1 MERRNFLMKTNINKK
16 TVLDKAY
23 NKHINTVIDSLD
35 EEKEARWE
43 TYNVVIQELV
53 GEGDYFDEIKY
64 RLTDGE
70 DPNNVILDIVNRNIQ
85 DANSLTWILKKRIED
100 YLEEDYIKRFYL

>member
-1 MERRNFLMKTNINKK
+1 MERHNFLMKSKLNKR

-23 NKHINTVIDSLD
+23 NKHINTIIDNLD
-35 EEKEARWE
+35 EENEARWE
-43 TYNVVIQELV
+43 TYNIAIQELI

-70 DPNNVILDIVNRNIQ
+70 NPNTVILDIVNRNIQ

-100 YLEEDYIKRFYL
+100 HLEEDYIKRFYL